1 MTGKVIFQALLSLVA
16 GGAFIAVGIY
26 FLSERFLNK
35 INESSSAQTEEVL
48 KKNKFRAKGSGLT
61 TLALGAITLVQAL
74 LLFTF
79 PLAASWL
86 SLIYLVFIM
95 AAVLVLVIVFK

>member
-48 KKNKFRAKGSGLT
+48 KKNKFRAKGRLT

-86 SLIYLVFIM
+86 SLIYLIFIM